1 MCSSDLELKRGEF
14 VSVIGPSGCGKTT
27 LLEALAGLINPA
39 SGEIVI
45 DGKRIAGEPPKSV
58 GVVFQEDASFP
69 WLTVTGNVA
78 FGLRR
83 SGLPAAEIDKRVSHA
98 IELMG
103 LAQFRTAYPSQLSGG
118 MRQRVCIARTLVTRP
133 DLILLDEQIGRA
145 HV

>member
-1 MCSSDLELKRGEF
+1 M
-14 VSVIGPSGCGKTT
+14 
-27 LLEALAGLINPA
+27 AA
-39 SGEIVI
+39 
-45 DGKRIAGEPPKSV
+45 IAGEPPKSV

-118 MRQRVCIARTLVTRP
+118 MRRKVELARALLSEPQLLLMDEATVGIDPASRNA
-133 DLILLDEQIGRA
+133 ILNDMRTG
-145 HV
+145 VKK